1 VHLHR
6 PRSAKP
12 LMPLYIVAVL
22 AATLV
27 SQSIV
32 VELAPGHFTATRIAA
47 RIAALSKAGGRDAA
61 SSLGSV
67 VWSKIRT
74 VDEPV
79 GRSASAS
86 LPGGCVGTTGRKGLT
101 RLLDLL
107 IAARSQSS
115 GLSPGRAR
123 SRRLCVPKTSS
134 ELMTRWNRLSWRNDW
149 VALFRSGRRGL
160 AIQVEVPFA
169 VPVPIGE

>member
-1 VHLHR
+1 
-6 PRSAKP
+6 
-12 LMPLYIVAVL
+12 MPLYIVAVL

-32 VELAPGHFTATRIAA
+32 VELAPGHFIATRIAA
-47 RIAALSKAGGRDAA
+47 RIAALSKAGDRDAA

-115 GLSPGRAR
+115 GLSLGAHAA
-123 SRRLCVPKTSS
+123 CVYRKPHT
-134 ELMTRWNRLSWRNDW
+134 N
-149 VALFRSGRRGL
+149 
-160 AIQVEVPFA
+160 
-169 VPVPIGE
+169 

>member
-149 VALFRSGRRGL
+149 VALFRSGRCGL